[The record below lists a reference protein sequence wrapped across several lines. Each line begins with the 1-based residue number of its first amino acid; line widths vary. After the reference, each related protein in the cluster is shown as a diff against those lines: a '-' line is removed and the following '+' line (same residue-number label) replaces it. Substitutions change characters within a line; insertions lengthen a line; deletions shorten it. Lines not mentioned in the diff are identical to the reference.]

1 MQSVRYGKPKVLSLI
16 LMIGMLVSA
25 IHAQSARDTALPSR
39 PSVFVTYP
47 SALGISMSPVESV
60 SLSWKHLFDRI
71 GVEVGVGGFW
81 DPASTTGP
89 IYWYS
94 VNSALS
100 YRLLA
105 EDFASWI
112 AGGLDLVAF
121 AGYRGED
128 GYEAVFNEDD
138 YSFTYVRTGYRP
150 YLFFGAGIGI
160 ETVLFRHFSQ
170 EVQFLYLGQF
180 LHNPGIRFGL
190 NFAYRYRF

>member
-1 MQSVRYGKPKVLSLI
+1 MFSRSLRLLKAFLLLVLLE
-16 LMIGMLVSA
+16 LMVAMVP
-25 IHAQSARDTALPSR
+25 AQSNK
-39 PSVFVTYP
+39 SVAFGSQRTVFATYP
-47 SALGISMSPVESV
+47 SALGISMSPVENV
-60 SLSWKHLFDRI
+60 SLSWKNLFDRI

-94 VNSALS
+94 VNGALS

-160 ETVLFRHFSQ
+160 ETVLFKHFSQ

-180 LHNPGIRFGL
+180 LHNPGIRFGV